1 MNTLFILTGL
11 LFAFGTLYAV
21 IDLITPGMV
30 AEFMESFFKQ
40 FGNENIFTMDSDCE
54 CNQGLLEDGSRCLVC
69 GVFPESPDSKINA
82 ITDIN
87 DAYKASTLKV
97 KVNEVDNPKSFAE
110 PNQIG
115 DRPPMIFEVKK
126 EKSNSINF

>member
-1 MNTLFILTGL
+1 MILYITIGL
-11 LFAFGTLYAV
+11 IFAFGTLYAV
-21 IDLITPGMV
+21 INEITPIMV
-30 AEFMESFFKQ
+30 SEFMESFFKQ

-69 GVFPESPDSKINA
+69 GAFPESPGSKIND

-87 DAYKASTLKV
+87 EAYKAKTLKADD
-97 KVNEVDNPKSFAE
+97 VNTSKSFAE

-115 DRPPMIFEVKK
+115 DRPPMVFEFKK
-126 EKSNSINF
+126 EKSNSVNF